1 MGAYS
6 RLGAYS
12 NKYGTC
18 NIFLFCKPH
27 GFSFRWS
34 FSRPPSSPSP
44 NREKTHCIPVIET
57 NAVIYVGTVMV
68 KMLHASVTY
77 PTMLCAQGSHQST
90 RVTEIFQRVLSSL
103 HLPLFKK
110 RNLGTKITL
119 VNRTNGTQ
127 NKLVLTVR
135 LNTKNLNKQH
145 KSHSTRPPPQK
156 GKMPFYG
163 LSLFSNAAD
172 IFYPVSRGPFSK
184 YLGWNKP
191 W

>member
-1 MGAYS
+1 MNGRLFEAGRLLTFSAFRMGAYS

-103 HLPLFKK
+103 HLPLFKE
-110 RNLGTKITL
+110 RNLGTRITL
-119 VNRTNGTQ
+119 VNRRNGTQ

-135 LNTKNLNKQH
+135 LNTKNLNKRH
-145 KSHSTRPPPQK
+145 MKAIPPPPPK
-156 GKMPFYG
+156 KRE
-163 LSLFSNAAD
+163 NAILWA
-172 IFYPVSRGPFSK
+172 
-184 YLGWNKP
+184 
-191 W
+191 